1 MKRLVEFTGHSE
13 GPASQGEE
21 APPHLLSLMNTYKNL
36 QPIQSDLHDG
46 GKKKNASVQNREVAH
61 DLVGLQTSLVGK
73 EDIIKHST
81 QSASKQ
87 AGNET
92 VERGTDKIMQL

>member
-21 APPHLLSLMNTYKNL
+21 APPHLLLLMNTYKNL

-61 DLVGLQTSLVGK
+61 DLVGLQTSLVGN
-73 EDIIKHST
+73 EDGVRFST
-81 QSASKQ
+81 QVVNKQ
-87 AGNET
+87 AEENC
-92 VERGTDKIMQL
+92 